1 MACRHISTRLPKNER
16 NPITS
21 LAEFIDKYHHI
32 GDFMT
37 ISSRASTL
45 STPTGLNLEELKQ
58 ALFENIRLRLGGDII
73 DLELDPQHYEAA
85 FNYAIRLYRQRAQNA
100 TVESYTLMTVI
111 QNVDTYTLPEE
122 FINVRSLFRR
132 TVGLET
138 GPSSTS
144 FDPFSSA
151 ILNTYLLN
159 YNYTGG
165 MATYDFYAGYVEL
178 AARMFGGYVS
188 YTFNPVT
195 KVLRVVRDFKGTGER
210 ILIWADVQ
218 RPIAELLQDPG
229 AGVWIGDF
237 TLAVLKGI
245 IGEAREKFA
254 TIAGPSGGSS
264 LNGTAMKSE
273 SREAQEKLLEDLR
286 RYQDY
291 SQPLTWIQG

>member
-1 MACRHISTRLPKNER
+1 MAADP
-16 NPITS
+16 
-21 LAEFIDKYHHI
+21 
-32 GDFMT
+32 
-37 ISSRASTL
+37 L
-45 STPTGLNLEELKQ
+45 STPTNANLQELKE
-58 ALFENIRLRLGGDII
+58 ALFNNVRLRLGGDII

-85 FNYAIRLYRQRAQNA
+85 YDYAIKVYRQKAQNS
-100 TVESYTLMTVI
+100 TQETYTLMTI
-111 QNVDTYTLPEE
+111 IKNVDTYTLPSE
-122 FINVRSLFRR
+122 FVNVRAIFRR

-178 AARMFGGYVS
+178 AARMFGGYVT

-210 ILIWADVQ
+210 VLIWADMT
-218 RPIAELLQDPG
+218 RPETELIQDPG
-229 AGVWIGDF
+229 IGVWLTDF
-237 TLAVLKGI
+237 ILATVKII
-245 IGEAREKFA
+245 IGEAREKYA
-254 TIAGPSGGSS
+254 SIAGPGGGTS
-264 LNGTAMKSE
+264 LNGQAMKSE
-273 SREAQEKLLEDLR
+273 GKAEQERLIDELK
-286 RYQDY
+286 RYVDY

>member
-1 MACRHISTRLPKNER
+1 MTANI
-16 NPITS
+16 
-21 LAEFIDKYHHI
+21 LA
-32 GDFMT
+32 
-37 ISSRASTL
+37 
-45 STPTGLNLEELKQ
+45 TPTNLNLEEIKQ

-73 DLELDPQHYEAA
+73 DIELDPQHYEAA
-85 FNYAIRLYRQRAQNA
+85 YNYAIKVYRQRAQNA
-100 TVESYTLMTVI
+100 TQESYTLMTVI
-111 QNVDTYTLPEE
+111 KNVDTYTLPSE

-178 AARMFGGYVS
+178 AARMFGGYVT
-188 YTFNPVT
+188 YTFDPVT

-218 RPIAELLQDPG
+218 RPEIVILQDPY
-229 AGVWIGDF
+229 AGVWIADYII
-237 TLAVLKGI
+237 AILKGI
-245 IGEAREKFA
+245 IGEAREKFN
-254 TIAGPSGGSS
+254 TIAGPGGGTS
-264 LNGTAMKSE
+264 LNGAAMKAE
-273 SREAQEKLLEDLR
+273 AKAAQEALMLELKAYVDG
-286 RYQDY
+286 

>member
-1 MACRHISTRLPKNER
+1 
-16 NPITS
+16 
-21 LAEFIDKYHHI
+21 
-32 GDFMT
+32 MT
-37 ISSRASTL
+37 ADIL
-45 STPTGLNLEELKQ
+45 STPTNLNLEELKE
-58 ALFENIRLRLGGDII
+58 ALFNNLRLRLGGDIV

-85 FNYAIRLYRQRAQNA
+85 YNYSIKLYRQRAQNA
-100 TVESYTLMTVI
+100 TQESYTLMTI
-111 QNVDTYTLPEE
+111 IKNVDTYTLPSE
-122 FINVRSLFRR
+122 FINVRSIFRR

-178 AARMFGGYVS
+178 AARMFGGYVT

-195 KVLRVVRDFKGTGER
+195 KVLKVVRDFKGTGER
-210 ILIWADVQ
+210 VLIWADIQ
-218 RPIAELLQDPG
+218 RPEVELLQDPG
-229 AGVWIGDF
+229 AGVWIGDY
-237 TLAVLKGI
+237 TLATLKSI
-245 IGEAREKFA
+245 IGEAREKYG
-254 TIAGPSGGSS
+254 TIAGPGGGTT
-264 LNGTAMKSE
+264 LNGTAMKAE
-273 SREAQEKLLEDLR
+273 AKAAQEALIQDLQ

>member
-1 MACRHISTRLPKNER
+1 
-16 NPITS
+16 
-21 LAEFIDKYHHI
+21 
-32 GDFMT
+32 MT
-37 ISSRASTL
+37 ANILT
-45 STPTGLNLEELKQ
+45 TPTNLTEDELKQ
-58 ALFENIRLRLGGDII
+58 ALFKNLALRLGDGII
-73 DLELDPQHYEAA
+73 DIELDPQHYEAA
-85 FNYAIRLYRQRAQNA
+85 FTYAIKLYRQRAQNA
-100 TVESYTLMTVI
+100 TIESYTLMTVI
-111 QNVDTYTLPEE
+111 KNVYEYTLPQE

-138 GPSSTS
+138 GPSSTA

-178 AARMFGGYVS
+178 AARMFGGYVN

-195 KVLRVVRDFKGTGER
+195 KVLKVVRDFKGSGER

-218 RPIAELLQDPG
+218 RPVIELLQDPG

-237 TLAVLKGI
+237 TLATLKTI
-245 IGEAREKFA
+245 IGEAREKFGS
-254 TIAGPSGGSS
+254 IAGPGGGTS
-264 LNGTAMKSE
+264 LNGTAMKAEGKALQE
-273 SREAQEKLLEDLR
+273 SLIDDLR
-286 RYQDY
+286 KYQDY

>member
-1 MACRHISTRLPKNER
+1 MAADP
-16 NPITS
+16 
-21 LAEFIDKYHHI
+21 
-32 GDFMT
+32 
-37 ISSRASTL
+37 L
-45 STPTGLNLEELKQ
+45 SVPTNANLQQLKD
-58 ALFENIRLRLGGDII
+58 ALFNDIRLRLGGDII

-85 FNYAIRLYRQRAQNA
+85 YNYAIKVYRQRAENA
-100 TVESYTLMTVI
+100 NVETYTLMTI
-111 QNVDTYTLPEE
+111 LKNVDTYTLPSE
-122 FINVRSLFRR
+122 FINVRCIYRR

-178 AARMFGGYVS
+178 AARMFGGYVI

-195 KVLRVVRDFKGTGER
+195 KVLKLVRDPKGSGER

-218 RPIAELLQDPG
+218 RPESELIQDPG
-229 AGVWIGDF
+229 AGIWLTDF
-237 TLAVLKGI
+237 IYAQLKMI

-254 TIAGPSGGSS
+254 SIAGPGGGTS
-264 LNGTAMKSE
+264 LNGSTMKT
-273 SREAQEKLLEDLR
+273 EAKAEMERLLEDLK
-286 RYQDY
+286 RYQDF
-291 SQPLTWIQG
+291 SAPLTWIQG